1 MKISQVDT
9 KKTILRAL
17 TNYAKLITPT
27 YGPAGKKVLIAT
39 SQFSIKAADDGHTV
53 SNEIEFENE
62 FDNGV
67 VQYIKETT
75 EKTNSRVGDGTTTS
89 VILTE
94 AIVKEAM
101 GDLDN
106 DFEDHNYY
114 QKVKEIQKGT
124 KEAIEHIKIK
134 AQKVKTDQELYKVAY
149 NSYNNEEIA
158 KLISNTL
165 SKIGK
170 DGVLTIEDSKT
181 SKTEL
186 EMVEGFE
193 FEKGFASPYF
203 INSDREKAVLNDPLF
218 LLFDGVLNRFKDIV
232 GLLKGLINSGNKN
245 IVIIAGGFSEEVLG
259 HAIMDKIN
267 GFYTPI
273 LIECPGFGDNKLD
286 NLKDIASVI
295 NAKIFDEKVSKIE
308 SASLEDLGT
317 VKKIVTKKDK
327 TVLIGG
333 NAKTIK
339 ERVKFLTEQL
349 ETASDG
355 FQKEKLQKTIA
366 TLTGGIALIKVGANT
381 ENEQKSIKMKVED
394 AINATKIALQDG
406 VVSGA
411 GKIFMDIETS
421 SPILNK
427 ALKAPRAKLEENG
440 KEFLDKNV
448 IDPAGVLI
456 AALET
461 ASSIA
466 CGLLMIEGI
475 IVTKREDEK
484 D

>member
-1 MKISQVDT
+1 MKITKADT
-9 KKTILRAL
+9 KKTILSAL
-17 TNYAKLITPT
+17 TKYAKLITPT

-39 SQFSIKAADDGHTV
+39 NQFSIKAADDGHTV
-53 SNEIEFENE
+53 SNEIEFEDE
-62 FDNGV
+62 FENGV
-67 VQYIKETT
+67 VQYIRETT

-101 GDLDN
+101 GDLN
-106 DFEDHNYY
+106 NEFEDHNYY
-114 QKVKEIQKGT
+114 PKVQEIQRGT
-124 KEAIEHIKIK
+124 LEAVEHIKRK
-134 AQKVKTDQELYKVAY
+134 SQKIKTDQELYKVAY

-158 KLISNTL
+158 KLISMTI

-181 SKTEL
+181 SKTEV

-203 INSDREKAVLNDPLF
+203 INSDREKAVLNNPVF

-232 GLLKGLINSGNKN
+232 GLVKALITSGNKD
-245 IVIIAGGFSEEVLG
+245 IVVIAGGFSEEVLA

-273 LIECPGFGDNKLD
+273 LIECPGFGDNKIE
-286 NLKDIASVI
+286 NLRDIAAVVG
-295 NAKIFDEKVSKIE
+295 AKIFDEKANK
-308 SASLEDLGT
+308 LETAIGKDLGT
-317 VKKIVTKKDK
+317 VKKIISRKDK

-333 NAKTIK
+333 DSKAIK
-339 ERVKFLTEQL
+339 ERVKVLQDQL
-349 ETASDG
+349 EASNDE
-355 FQKEKLQKTIA
+355 FTKERVKKTIA
-366 TLTGGIALIKVGANT
+366 SLNGGIALIKVGANT

-406 VVSGA
+406 VVPGA
-411 GKIFMDIETS
+411 GRVLMDIETS

-427 ALKAPRAKLEENG
+427 ALKSPRTKLEENG
-440 KEFLDKNV
+440 KEFLDKSV
-448 IDPAGVLI
+448 IDPAGVVI

>member
-1 MKISQVDT
+1 MKISQTDT
-9 KKTILRAL
+9 KKTILSAL
-17 TNYAKLITPT
+17 SKYAKLITPT

-39 SQFSIKAADDGHTV
+39 NSFSVKAADDGHTV

-62 FDNGV
+62 FENGV

-75 EKTNSRVGDGTTTS
+75 DKTNSRVGDGTTTS

-101 GDLDN
+101 GDLSNPFLDTN
-106 DFEDHNYY
+106 HYK
-114 QKVKEIQKGT
+114 KVQEIQKAT
-124 KEAIEHIKIK
+124 KEAIEYIKSK
-134 AQKVKTDQELYKVAY
+134 AQKIKTDQELYKVAY

-158 KLISNTL
+158 KLISSTL
-165 SKIGK
+165 VKIGK

-181 SKTEL
+181 SNTEV

-193 FEKGFASPYF
+193 FEKGFTSPYF
-203 INSDREKAVLNDPLF
+203 INSDRESAVLNDPVF
-218 LLFDGVLNRFKDIV
+218 ILLEGTLNRFLDV
-232 GLLKGLINSGNKN
+232 VPTLKGLFKAGKKN
-245 IVIIAGGFSEEVLG
+245 IVIIASGFSEEVLG
-259 HAIMDKIN
+259 HVIMDKIS
-267 GFYTPI
+267 GVYSPI
-273 LIECPGFGDNKLD
+273 LLECPGFGDGKLE
-286 NLKDIASVI
+286 NLRDIAAVVD
-295 NAKIFDEKVSKIE
+295 AKIFDDKVNKIE
-308 SASLEDLGT
+308 TATVEDLGT
-317 VKKIVTKKDK
+317 VKKIISKKDK
-327 TVLIGG
+327 TILIGG
-333 NAKTIK
+333 NTKTIK
-339 ERVKFLTEQL
+339 ERIKLLTEKL

-366 TLTGGIALIKVGANT
+366 TLSGGIALIKVGANT

-394 AINATKIALQDG
+394 SINATKIALQDG
-406 VVSGA
+406 VVSGG
-411 GKIFMDIETS
+411 GKILCDIETS

-427 ALKAPRAKLEENG
+427 ALKVPREKLEENG

-475 IVTKREDEK
+475 IVTKREDDK